1 MSKHTPG
8 PWSFNTS
15 PNCWS
20 VLQVG
25 SSGRWIVAGGT
36 AWAIPG
42 RQSEA
47 EANARLIAAAP
58 DLLEALEDLRE
69 WALDHGEVV
78 FAGGGM
84 HAVDPMNSCLRRA
97 SAAIAKATGEPL

>member
-1 MSKHTPG
+1 MSAKHTPG
-8 PWSFNTS
+8 PWSFIAS

-25 SSGRWIVAGGT
+25 SSGRWVIAGGT

-58 DLLEALEDLRE
+58 DLLEWLR
-69 WALDHGEVV
+69 WALSAMAARNPAWTEGDN
-78 FAGGGM
+78 FIA
-84 HAVDPMNSCLRRA
+84 A
-97 SAAIAKATGEPL
+97 SAAIAKATGEAT

>member
-1 MSKHTPG
+1 MKARHTPG
-8 PWSFNTS
+8 PWSFIAS

-25 SSGRWIVAGGT
+25 SSGRWVIAGGT

-58 DLLEALEDLRE
+58 DMLDALISCFTYLSFIPES
-69 WALDHGEVV
+69 A
-78 FAGGGM
+78 AGGDDD
-84 HAVDPMNSCLRRA
+84 AVMLAKRA
-97 SAAIAKATGEPL
+97 RAAIAKATEEAA